1 MDNIHEDNLKILAR
15 FIAEELINLAQET
28 SGDDWT
34 ATNIKDHQIGELA
47 RCVTLQNLYLDREEY
62 EKCAIMKVRIM
73 ELCDKL
79 GLQLSSDLM
88 NLEDDEEYEDEI

>member
-1 MDNIHEDNLKILAR
+1 MDNIHDDNLKKLAR

-62 EKCAIMKVRIM
+62 EKCAIMKIRIM
-73 ELCDKL
+73 ELSDKL
-79 GLQLSSDLM
+79 GLPIDPNLM
-88 NLEDDEEYEDEI
+88 NFEDEDEI

>member
-1 MDNIHEDNLKILAR
+1 MDNIHDDNLKKLAK
-15 FIAEELINLAQET
+15 FIAEELVNLAKET
-28 SGDDWT
+28 SGPDWST
-34 ATNIKDHQIGELA
+34 TNIKDHQIGELA

-79 GLQLSSDLM
+79 DLHLTSDLM
-88 NLEDDEEYEDEI
+88 NLDDEENEI